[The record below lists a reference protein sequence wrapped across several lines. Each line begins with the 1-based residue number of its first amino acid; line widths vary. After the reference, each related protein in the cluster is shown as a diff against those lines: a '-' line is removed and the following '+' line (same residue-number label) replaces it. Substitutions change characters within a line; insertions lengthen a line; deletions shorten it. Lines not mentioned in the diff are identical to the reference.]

1 MIDIKLKGAKNIRDL
16 GGTVCAGGH
25 TIKPRRFIR
34 GAELSRITESDIA
47 RLEKDCK
54 VRMVIDLRTDKEVEE
69 KPDRLISRLA
79 FAHVPIVSEATMG
92 FTHERGTDSP
102 RGLARVPAMETL
114 YRNII
119 GSDYSV
125 QQLKKALRAI
135 IAGTENGAVMW
146 HCTVGK
152 DRCGILTALVLYI
165 LGADMETIYRDYLL
179 TNRVSQS
186 KSNLCVAVARI
197 ITLNKNETVERV
209 RGIYTAK
216 RSFLEAAF
224 REMERISGSVDLFI
238 QEKLGVTEAD
248 IIRLK
253 EFAFN

>member
-1 MIDIKLKGAKNIRDL
+1 
-16 GGTVCAGGH
+16 
-25 TIKPRRFIR
+25 
-34 GAELSRITESDIA
+34 
-47 RLEKDCK
+47 
-54 VRMVIDLRTDKEVEE
+54 
-69 KPDRLISRLA
+69 
-79 FAHVPIVSEATMG
+79 
-92 FTHERGTDSP
+92 
-102 RGLARVPAMETL
+102 METL

-248 IIRLK
+248 VIRLK